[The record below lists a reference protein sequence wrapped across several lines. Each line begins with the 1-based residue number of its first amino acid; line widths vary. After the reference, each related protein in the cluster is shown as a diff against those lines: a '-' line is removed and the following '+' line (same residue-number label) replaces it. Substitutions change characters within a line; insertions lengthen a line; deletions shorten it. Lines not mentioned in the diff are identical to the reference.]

1 MARSYRNRWLRKLDE
16 AEGYLMLEMPERALQ
31 ILEARDDWAEHAF
44 EAGFLTG
51 EALRSLGRYKDA
63 LKPLERAAALK
74 PDHLGV
80 AISLGWCYKRTHRL
94 AQAIDALERAAREH
108 PEEPLLHYNLAC
120 YWSLVGNA
128 ARALD
133 ELATA
138 LDLDPSLRERIGAES
153 DFGALRSHPEFSR
166 LADGTAPLS

>member
-1 MARSYRNRWLRKLDE
+1 MSRNTRDRMLRKLDE
-16 AEGYLMLEMPERALQ
+16 AEGYLMLEMPARALQ
-31 ILEARDDWAEHAF
+31 ILEARDDWGPHQF
-44 EAGFLTG
+44 EASFLLG
-51 EALRSLGRYKDA
+51 EALRSEGRFRDA
-63 LKPLERAAALK
+63 LLPLERAAALK
-74 PDHLGV
+74 PEHLGV

-128 ARALD
+128 PKAIEALGM
-133 ELATA
+133 A

-153 DFGALRSHPEFSR
+153 DFQTLHAHPEFAR
-166 LADGTAPLS
+166 LVDDTAPLA